1 MAVYVTSDAHGH
13 VRALDAAL
21 NAASIGVDDELFVLG
36 DMVDRGPDPVG
47 VPSLVRAL
55 PNARV
60 LRGNHE
66 ELMLMAIARSGAPR
80 DGSFDVSHL
89 DVDGFVDW
97 SGWMQNGGG
106 VTATQL
112 EDLAPQDFASLAA
125 WVADLPLYAVTVAG
139 GRTYALVHAGIN
151 PEVTAA
157 WRADNPDADVSDP
170 EVLEQLLEAQDPE
183 DLLWVREGFWGA
195 PTGLVDAGGKG
206 PIVIAGHTPSPYLE
220 QWIDAPDVEGIV
232 CDDGLGKVVPMGAC
246 AATGG
251 VPDRFDIDC
260 AAAGGAG
267 MGRVGVMRLDD
278 HKIWY
283 AEIEEGE

>member
-21 NAASIGVDDELFVLG
+21 SAASIGVDDELFVLG

-47 VPSLVRAL
+47 VLSLVRAL

-60 LRGNHE
+60 IRGNHE
-66 ELMLMAIARSGAPR
+66 ELMLTALARTGAPR
-80 DGSFDVSHL
+80 HGSFDLSHL
-89 DVDGFVDW
+89 DVEAFVDW
-97 SGWMQNGGG
+97 SGWMQNGGDA
-106 VTATQL
+106 TANQL
-112 EDLAPQDFASLAA
+112 EELAPEDYASLLT

-151 PEVTAA
+151 PKASARWLAA
-157 WRADNPDADVSDP
+157 HEGADVSDP
-170 EVLEQLLEAQDPE
+170 EVLEQLLKAQDPD
-183 DLLWVREGFWGA
+183 DLLWVREEFWGA
-195 PTGLVDAGGKG
+195 PTGLVNEHGEG

-220 QWIDAPDVEGIV
+220 QWIEGPDAEDEV
-232 CDDGLGKVVPMGAC
+232 CDEGLGKVVPMGAC
-246 AATGG
+246 EKTGG
-251 VPDRFDIDC
+251 VPDRYDIDC
-260 AAAGGAG
+260 AAAGGTG